1 MKKLISIVLAVMT
14 LMGLMIPVFAGAEG
28 NIRYVNCEDGK
39 RLNVREAPNGKLAY
53 RIACGTE
60 VEIMPTVAAPAGWA
74 YVRVDGH
81 TNGGF
86 VMTKYLVTSKPGK
99 YEITERADNF
109 VEVTPY
115 TVKAKAI
122 NSRTEKSVGLRES
135 PNKTAHA
142 IRRLEAGDTLQV
154 IARGK
159 TWSRVLDP
167 TTGKTGYVANDYMVK
182 E

>member
-115 TVKAKAI
+115 TVKAKAL
-122 NSRTEKSVGLRES
+122 NSRTEKSVSSWGRFCL
-135 PNKTAHA
+135 
-142 IRRLEAGDTLQV
+142 
-154 IARGK
+154 
-159 TWSRVLDP
+159 
-167 TTGKTGYVANDYMVK
+167 
-182 E
+182 

>member
-1 MKKLISIVLAVMT
+1 M
-14 LMGLMIPVFAGAEG
+14 
-28 NIRYVNCEDGK
+28 
-39 RLNVREAPNGKLAY
+39 
-53 RIACGTE
+53 
-60 VEIMPTVAAPAGWA
+60 
-74 YVRVDGH
+74 
-81 TNGGF
+81 
-86 VMTKYLVTSKPGK
+86 
-99 YEITERADNF
+99 
-109 VEVTPY
+109 TPY
-115 TVKAKAI
+115 TVKAKAL